1 MVDRD
6 LSVSYRTLAAQVL
19 GVLDDLT
26 KAGIRR
32 GQVIGVETSDRA
44 LHLLILLA
52 AEALG
57 AVTVSLAPSELGP
70 PFNLGRLCD
79 RIIVSHGLASAEP
92 DKVLVMPP
100 DWMTDIVSRPVRAG
114 GFGELEGDPEPE
126 ALVRLIKS
134 SGTTGVPRVMG
145 MTHRVQ
151 QGVIRNTLLYAP
163 SWMKSRPVY
172 LCLYNFAVRA
182 AHSRTL
188 LTLQSG
194 GTVHFTGVDVL
205 CGMISAGIGN
215 YLLFVA
221 GDLERFVRTIPQG
234 SGPFPLYLDVIG
246 SAVPARLRREIREK
260 LTEHITVTYS
270 SNEVNRV
277 SVVDEDDVGTL
288 FPGVRIRIADERG
301 RLLPMGQRGLIR
313 IKSDTMTGGYVNA
326 PEVTRATF
334 VDGWFHTSDIGFQ
347 PAKGKLVVLGRDD
360 DMLNIGGV
368 KTAPAPIEQRLK
380 AIDGVRDALVTTID
394 DHLQTRVMLVAV
406 ETAPNTD
413 AAALAQLIAPIV
425 RAHVA
430 YFQLVVLPAFPRTET
445 GKIRREAVKELYRR
459 QSQAL

>member
-1 MVDRD
+1 MAPESPGLQGSTCQWLAYYARRQPTSIAVVHRD
-6 LSVSYRTLAAQVL
+6 VSVTYRSLAAQVL

-26 KAGIRR
+26 KAGVRR
-32 GQVIGVETSDRA
+32 GQVVGVETGDRA

-57 AVTVSLAPSELGP
+57 AATVSLALSELGS

-79 RIIVSHGLASAEP
+79 RIIVSRDVASAQP
-92 DKVLVMPP
+92 DKLLVMPP
-100 DWMTDIVSRPVRAG
+100 DWMTDIVNRPVQAG
-114 GFGELEGDPEPE
+114 EFGELERDPEPE

-134 SGTTGVPRVMG
+134 SGTTGVPKVMG

-163 SWMKSRPVY
+163 SWVKSHPDY

-205 CGMISAGIGN
+205 WDAVVAGIGN

-221 GDLERFVRTIPQG
+221 GDLERFVRTIPHG

-260 LTEHITVTYS
+260 LTEHIMVTYS

-277 SVVDEDDVGTL
+277 SVVDEDNVGTL
-288 FPGVRIRIADERG
+288 FPGVRIRIADVQG
-301 RLLPMGQRGLIR
+301 RLLPMGEPGLIQ
-313 IKSDTMTGGYVNA
+313 IKSDTMT
-326 PEVTRATF
+326 
-334 VDGWFHTSDIGFQ
+334 DG
-347 PAKGKLVVLGRDD
+347 
-360 DMLNIGGV
+360 
-368 KTAPAPIEQRLK
+368 
-380 AIDGVRDALVTTID
+380 
-394 DHLQTRVMLVAV
+394 
-406 ETAPNTD
+406 
-413 AAALAQLIAPIV
+413 
-425 RAHVA
+425 
-430 YFQLVVLPAFPRTET
+430 
-445 GKIRREAVKELYRR
+445 
-459 QSQAL
+459 